1 MLINAVVL
9 WLRETLPLLLLLS
22 VLLAVWPAQQRKIVS
37 VGIGGGALLVLLMST
52 QLRVISAWFDGQ
64 GLEIIYSLLYV
75 CCALLL
81 ALAVYWRSDAQRLS
95 VAMPQAD
102 DHPLQRSAM
111 MSALALLCL
120 CGIHGHN
127 LMLYLWVYPHAQA
140 EHTNLW
146 LGSALGAG
154 IGGSVAVLLYVAALE
169 GARWWRYW
177 PWVLLSMLAA
187 RQCAAAVAIW
197 LQTGWLDAHEVLWDS
212 SAWIDEK
219 SEYGNFLNA
228 LMGYEATPDPT
239 LVAVQI
245 SSFVAML
252 WCCRQLE
259 IRS

>member
-75 CCALLL
+75 SCALLL
-81 ALAVYWRSDAQRLS
+81 ALAVRWRSAAQ
-95 VAMPQAD
+95 
-102 DHPLQRSAM
+102 HPLQRSALL
-111 MSALALLCL
+111 SALALLCL

-127 LMLYLWVYPHAQA
+127 LMLYLWVYPHAQT
-140 EHTNLW
+140 EHANLW

-154 IGGSVAVLLYVAALE
+154 IGGSVAVLLNVAARE

-177 PWVLLSMLAA
+177 PGVLLSMLVA

-197 LQTGWLDAHEVLWDS
+197 LQTGWLNAHEVLWDS
-212 SAWIDEK
+212 SVWMDEK
-219 SEYGNFLNA
+219 SEYGNFFNA

-239 LVAVQI
+239 LVAVQL

>member
-75 CCALLL
+75 SCALLL
-81 ALAVYWRSDAQRLS
+81 ALAVRWRSAAQ
-95 VAMPQAD
+95 
-102 DHPLQRSAM
+102 HPLQSSALL
-111 MSALALLCL
+111 SALALLCL

-127 LMLYLWVYPHAQA
+127 LMLYLWVYPHAQT
-140 EHTNLW
+140 EHANLW

-154 IGGSVAVLLYVAALE
+154 IGGSVAVLLNVAARE

-177 PWVLLSMLAA
+177 PGVLLSMLVA

-197 LQTGWLDAHEVLWDS
+197 LQTGWLNAHEVLWDS
-212 SAWIDEK
+212 SVWMDEK
-219 SEYGNFLNA
+219 SEYGNFFNA

-239 LVAVQI
+239 LVAVQL